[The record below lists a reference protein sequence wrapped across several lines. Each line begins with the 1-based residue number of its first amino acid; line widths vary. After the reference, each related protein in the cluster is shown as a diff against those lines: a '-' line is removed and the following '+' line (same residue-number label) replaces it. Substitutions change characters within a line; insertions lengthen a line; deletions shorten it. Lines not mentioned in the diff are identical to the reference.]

1 MSNGGFKL
9 YKSRNQYSDFHLKWQ
24 YVKDSFVN
32 AWMSTYNHFKS
43 KQINF
48 PRENL
53 VTPEAKLSY
62 LGQYVYGKST
72 LKKGYFIYTLYAIL
86 ETYFDRPNRNFIN
99 FNAILYKDN
108 ATMNDI
114 WKAVE
119 EFELK
124 ERFSKEFIK
133 IKWNGI

>member
-24 YVKDSFVN
+24 YAKDSFVN
-32 AWMSTYNHFKS
+32 AWMLTYNHFKS
-43 KQINF
+43 KQINY

-62 LGQYVYGKST
+62 LGQYVYGKNIIKKKYFTST
-72 LKKGYFIYTLYAIL
+72 FYYIL
-86 ETYFDRPNRNFIN
+86 ETYFDRPYHNFIN
-99 FNAILYKDN
+99 FNPIFDKDN